1 MTKSAD
7 HVLVLAVYPTYLVMQ
22 DHIPIEAGDQQPA
35 EEANTEEGSIDEA
48 AAGGKLE
55 VTVHTAQ
62 ADKNMPRTSVARDR
76 PM

>member
-1 MTKSAD
+1 MTKSAN
-7 HVLVLAVYPTYLVMQ
+7 HALVLAVYPTYLVMR
-22 DHIPIEAGDQQPA
+22 DHIPIEAGDKQPV

-55 VTVHTAQ
+55 VTVQTAQ
-62 ADKNMPRTSVARDR
+62 AHKNLPRTSVARDR